1 MERTLDKLV
10 SVPFI
15 RVVDT
20 RQSASSSGST
30 VLVRPSEVF
39 FKPTDDASLELFK
52 VYQRIFLY
60 VDMGRS
66 ANAFLEACGVKR
78 QPSTEQLTSL
88 IVGNPR
94 QFLNLA
100 QTTEACV
107 FVCHVSVRY

>member
-1 MERTLDKLV
+1 MERTLDKLAA
-10 SVPFI
+10 VPFI
-15 RVVDT
+15 RIADT
-20 RQSASSSGST
+20 RPAAPAGT
-30 VLVRPSEVF
+30 TTLVRPSEVF

-78 QPSTEQLTSL
+78 QPSTEQLTNL
-88 IVGNPR
+88 IVSNPR

-100 QTTEACV
+100 QTTETCV
-107 FVCHVSVRY
+107 MSLRQ